1 MPRKALCDIN
11 GFNDRFNKGG
21 EDMSKRNLL
30 TLTKILVNL
39 FVVVCSVGALAPA
52 ARGDEFPTKPVTL
65 IVPVGAGGSHDLTAR
80 AVTSVATTYLG
91 QPVIVQ
97 LKPGGGG
104 AIGSEIVAKS
114 APDGYTLLF
123 GGPGWSTT
131 YPAVE
136 GRSKGPDDLM
146 AVCRIN
152 YGPTIIVARPDLPFK
167 NLKEMVEYAKANPDK
182 LIFAN
187 TGPWGQADLSWK
199 LIVKQTGI
207 KTKSVPYDGGGPGI
221 LAVLGG
227 HADMNGALLSA
238 LIAHIKA
245 GKLRPLAV
253 LDNKREKELPDVPTA
268 REQGVDVVNLM
279 WRGVLAPKGT
289 PRPVIDKLAEAFKK
303 MTEDKSVIS
312 MINQLGDDI
321 YYLGPDE
328 FGKLWR
334 EEYEAHKELGKALK
348 K

>member
-1 MPRKALCDIN
+1 MYKH
-11 GFNDRFNKGG
+11 
-21 EDMSKRNLL
+21 NLYA
-30 TLTKILVNL
+30 KILVGL
-39 FVVVCSVGALAPA
+39 CVVLASVCTSAPA

-80 AVTSVATTYLG
+80 AVTSVAATYLG
-91 QPVIVQ
+91 QPIIVQ

-104 AIGSEIVAKS
+104 AIGSEMVAKA

-136 GRSKGPDDLM
+136 GRSRGPDDLT

-182 LIFAN
+182 LVFAN

-199 LIVKQTGI
+199 LIVRQTGI

-238 LIAHIKA
+238 LISHIKA
-245 GKLRPLAV
+245 GKLRALAV
-253 LDNKREKELPDVPTA
+253 LDNKREKALPDVPTA
-268 REQGVDVVNLM
+268 KEQGVDVVNLM

-289 PRPVIDKLAEAFKK
+289 PRPMIDKLAQAFKK
-303 MTEDKSVIS
+303 MTEDKSVIA
-312 MINQLGDDI
+312 MINQMGDEI

-334 EEYEAHKELGKALK
+334 EEYETHKELGKALK

>member
-1 MPRKALCDIN
+1 
-11 GFNDRFNKGG
+11 
-21 EDMSKRNLL
+21 MSKRNLF
-30 TLTKILVNL
+30 TKILVCL
-39 FVVVCSVGALAPA
+39 FLVLGALGALVPA
-52 ARGDEFPTKPVTL
+52 VRGDEFPTKPLTL

-80 AVTSVATTYLG
+80 AVTSVAPTYLG
-91 QPVIVQ
+91 QPIIVQ

-104 AIGSEIVAKS
+104 AIGSEIVAKA

-136 GRSKGPDDLM
+136 GRSKGPDDLT
-146 AVCRIN
+146 AVCRVN
-152 YGPTIIVARPDLPFK
+152 YGPTIIVARPDLPYK

-182 LIFAN
+182 LVFAH

-199 LIVKQTGI
+199 MIQKQTGI
-207 KTKSVPYDGGGPGI
+207 KTKSVPYDGGGPAI
-221 LAVLGG
+221 LALLGG
-227 HADMNGALLSA
+227 HADVNGALLSA
-238 LIAHIKA
+238 LISHIKA
-245 GKLRPLAV
+245 GKLRALAV
-253 LDNKREKELPDVPTA
+253 LDTKRTKPLPDVPTA

-279 WRGVLAPKGT
+279 WRGVLAPKAT
-289 PRPVIDKLAEAFKK
+289 PRPVIDKLAQAFKK
-303 MTEDKSVIS
+303 MTEDKSVVT
-312 MINQLGDDI
+312 MINQMGDEI

-334 EEYEAHKELGKALK
+334 EEYETHKELGKALK